1 MGTSIDKLQ
10 RLHLSVQNLES
21 ALQEVWSIVDEL
33 GEDEEFKLL
42 KNQVKSKKPEMD
54 MSELRGILDEFNNSL
69 EEIPEDGTAAV
80 DLEDAISELLEW
92 LINNK

>member
-1 MGTSIDKLQ
+1 MGTTIDKLQ
-10 RLHLSVQNLES
+10 RLHRSVQHLES
-21 ALQEVWSIVDEL
+21 ALQEVWSMVDEL

-42 KNQVKSKKPEMD
+42 KNQVKSKKPEINNN
-54 MSELRGILDEFNNSL
+54 ELKGILDEFHNSL

-92 LINNK
+92 LNNK